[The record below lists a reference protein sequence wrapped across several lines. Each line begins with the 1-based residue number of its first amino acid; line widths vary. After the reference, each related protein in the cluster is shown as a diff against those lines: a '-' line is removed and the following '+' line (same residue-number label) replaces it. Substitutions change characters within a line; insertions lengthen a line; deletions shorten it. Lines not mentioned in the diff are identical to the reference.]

1 MVSTSFRHFV
11 LAIMVL
17 LLATKAC
24 DANSDEGFKKVE
36 AEAGNGI
43 MPPGGKEMHNAKEIY
58 NAGPRVAADTS
69 GKFGGRKMM
78 LEIKGL
84 SNEVKKEETKKTSE
98 EASKI
103 SGRNDRSKNLKKS
116 AERSLTQSYN
126 QYDRRHLKANS
137 KNEASSETAV
147 TRPSDLPKPDQLCSQ
162 ECATD
167 SNSCSSKC
175 SSVSKS
181 SVSKKSDQDQD
192 SFQNLDSEKLL
203 KAASQI
209 VNLMNKDYR
218 GDGGPRHR
226 SPINNREPLH

>member
-103 SGRNDRSKNLKKS
+103 SGASSVGNSKHTWKGKLSMQSKLSSRSVNH
-116 AERSLTQSYN
+116 
-126 QYDRRHLKANS
+126 HLK
-137 KNEASSETAV
+137 
-147 TRPSDLPKPDQLCSQ
+147 
-162 ECATD
+162 
-167 SNSCSSKC
+167 
-175 SSVSKS
+175 
-181 SVSKKSDQDQD
+181 
-192 SFQNLDSEKLL
+192 
-203 KAASQI
+203 
-209 VNLMNKDYR
+209 VNMGGFMALNADYHMAKTHP
-218 GDGGPRHR
+218 PR
-226 SPINNREPLH
+226 NN